1 MSWQPEAALDWLRG
15 TPLLGVLLTLAGY
28 RVGRFVH
35 ERSGRHPLTQPVLVA
50 VVLVG
55 GFLLATGTA
64 YDEYAR
70 GGDLVAFLLGPATV
84 ALAVPL
90 HRQAHHLR
98 RLALPLLVAI
108 PLGAALSIGVGYGL
122 VRLLGGDDLLA
133 RTMAPKA
140 ATTPV
145 SIALATDVGAI
156 ASLTAALTIG
166 AGIVGA
172 VLGPTLMTL
181 ARVRHPHARGVA
193 MGAVSHGIGTSR
205 SLADDPEEGAFAGL
219 AMGLTALATA
229 LLLPVLLPLL
239 RHLLG

>member
-1 MSWQPEAALDWLRG
+1 MTWQPGEALEWVR
-15 TPLLGVLLTLAGY
+15 TSPLLGVLLTLGAY
-28 RVGRFVH
+28 RVGLWLH
-35 ERSGRHPLTQPVLVA
+35 ARSGRHPVTQPVLVA
-50 VVLVG
+50 VVLVSTV
-55 GFLLATGTA
+55 LLATGTA
-64 YDEYAR
+64 YADYAR
-70 GGDLVAFLLGPATV
+70 GGDLVAFALAPATV

-98 RLALPLLVAI
+98 RLLVPLLVAI
-108 PLGAALSIGVGYGL
+108 PLGAVLSIGVGYG
-122 VRLLGGDDLLA
+122 VVVALGGDETLA

-145 SIALATDVGAI
+145 SIALSADVGGIVA
-156 ASLTAALTIG
+156 LTAVLTIG
-166 AGIVGA
+166 VGIVSA
-172 VLGPTLMTL
+172 VLGPWLLTL

-229 LLLPVLLPLL
+229 VLLPVFLHVVALI
-239 RHLLG
+239 GS